1 VQSPAN
7 AGTLAPAGKLPVDA
21 AGDAGFDVHSTLDA
35 GRTVDNDAFA
45 AVAVG
50 GLQRLLAV
58 DLLTG
63 DATDLGQFNAEVT
76 DIAIRLQQ

>member
-1 VQSPAN
+1 
-7 AGTLAPAGKLPVDA
+7 
-21 AGDAGFDVHSTLDA
+21 
-35 GRTVDNDAFA
+35 
-45 AVAVG
+45 
-50 GLQRLLAV
+50 V

>member
-1 VQSPAN
+1 MQSPAN

-21 AGDAGFDVHSTLDA
+21 GGDAGFDVYSTVDA
-35 GRTVDNDAFA
+35 GRTVDNEAFA
-45 AVAVG
+45 TVTVG
-50 GLQRLLAV
+50 GTQRLLAV

-63 DATDLGQFNAEVT
+63 DATELGQFNAEVT